1 MDRSFYLNLARRGLR
16 MPIGTD
22 LLLHEQAD
30 PERAARDGR
39 ALGRVVEAAARKY
52 GTPLAFGHMDL
63 MREKTALLA
72 LLDIPPAQIP
82 TYHFEGPPG
91 AEAVETVRSRI
102 EGPLHPALQAHVDS
116 IGYVAAHTDLV
127 PIGMS
132 IGPFSLMTK
141 LLADPITP
149 IYLAGSGATA
159 AEDEDVAAVEGL
171 LELSLLMVRRTVG
184 AQLAAGAKAIF
195 IAEPAA
201 NVVYLSP
208 KQLAAGADI
217 FERYVTAYNR
227 QIKALLASHGA
238 ELIFH
243 CCGELV
249 DGMVQAFGS
258 LDPALLSL
266 GSSRKL
272 WEDARLVPERVVLY
286 GNLPTK
292 HFYSDAMV
300 SQDDVARMTCQLLAR
315 MQATGHPFILGS
327 ECDVLHV
334 PEHAATIREKVD
346 IMVGCRCG

>member
-1 MDRSFYLNLARRGLR
+1 MNRSFYLDLARRGLR

-22 LLLHEQAD
+22 LVLHEQTD
-30 PERAARDGR
+30 PERVARDGE
-39 ALGRVVEAAARKY
+39 ALGRVVEAAARKFD
-52 GTPLAFGHMDL
+52 TPLAFAHMDL
-63 MREKTALLA
+63 MREKAALLS
-72 LLDIPPAQIP
+72 LLEIPPDRIP
-82 TYHFEGPPG
+82 TYHFDGPPDAG
-91 AEAVETVRSRI
+91 TVETIRARI
-102 EGPLHPALQAHVDS
+102 DGPLHPALQAHADS

-149 IYLAGSGATA
+149 IYMAGTGATA
-159 AEDEDVAAVEGL
+159 EEDEDVAAVEAL
-171 LELSLLMVRRTVG
+171 LELSLLMVRRTLG

-201 NVVYLSP
+201 NAVYLSP

-217 FERYVTAYNR
+217 FERYVTAYSR

-238 ELIFH
+238 ELVFH

-249 DGMVQAFGS
+249 DSMVQAFGS
-258 LDPALLSL
+258 LEPVILSL

-272 WEDARLVPERVVLY
+272 WEDARLVPEGVVLY

-292 HFYSDAMV
+292 HFYSDTMV
-300 SQDDVARMTCQLLAR
+300 SKDDVARMTCRLLAQ

-334 PEHAATIREKVD
+334 PEHAAAIREKID
-346 IMVGCRCG
+346 IMVGCRCD